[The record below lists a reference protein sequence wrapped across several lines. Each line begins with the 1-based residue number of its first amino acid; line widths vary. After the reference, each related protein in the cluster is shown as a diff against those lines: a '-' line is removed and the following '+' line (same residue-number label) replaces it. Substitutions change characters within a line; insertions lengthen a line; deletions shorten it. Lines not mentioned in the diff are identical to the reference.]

1 MWKLKILREINFP
14 HKPWIWNWWI
24 CDLPARNF
32 QKIKIEGKWWFLR
45 PFNLPKLIS
54 RKIWVAEKFIFLF
67 LQLATLTFF
76 HFSLRKIG
84 FEIQC
89 LFDHIK
95 YCLFLQRPSQNCM
108 ILCILAASKISGD
121 SKWHCSLENRYTTSN
136 QISNCPCYVCVSQI
150 ELRNFHSIVAI
161 VCFDCGYTFQKNLHN
176 PQSYISIR
184 VLC

>member
-1 MWKLKILREINFP
+1 M
-14 HKPWIWNWWI
+14 
-24 CDLPARNF
+24 
-32 QKIKIEGKWWFLR
+32 G
-45 PFNLPKLIS
+45 
-54 RKIWVAEKFIFLF
+54 LF
-67 LQLATLTFF
+67 YKNQLATLTFF
-76 HFSLRKIG
+76 HLSLRKIG

-95 YCLFLQRPSQNCM
+95 YCLFLQRSFQNCM
-108 ILCILAASKISGD
+108 IFPLFQQPLKSLGTQNGTT
-121 SKWHCSLENRYTTSN
+121 LENRYTTSN